1 MTREALL
8 ARLRALA
15 AMTVENGCTEAEA
28 LVAAAKL
35 AKMLADHNVTMD
47 EAEIRATPFE
57 RRAERHA
64 GEVGERLWKVA
75 RGIAVLTE
83 TRWWTSGPGVHPV
96 EIGFFGF
103 DHEVAVARYL
113 LDVCERA
120 MLRGER
126 EMHNSLALLR
136 PVRRT
141 LRIRPFLDG
150 MADRLGDRIAAMKPP
165 APAGRGLMVLRRQLT
180 DAEAERIGLKI
191 KARETLGSRNHEDD
205 YLAGRRA
212 ADQVA
217 LNRGVGVGANAVRLG
232 GRRWT

>member
-28 LVAAAKL
+28 LVAAEKL
-35 AKMLADHNVTMD
+35 AKLLADHNVTMD
-47 EAEIRATPFE
+47 EAEVRATPFD
-57 RRAERHA
+57 RHVETNP

-75 RGIAVLTE
+75 RGIAVLTD

-103 DHEVAVARYL
+103 DHEVAVAKYL
-113 LDVCERA
+113 LEVCAGAMRRA
-120 MLRGER
+120 ER
-126 EMHNSLALLR
+126 EMHASLALLR
-136 PVRRT
+136 PARRT

-150 MADRLGDRIAAMKPP
+150 MADRLGERIAAMKPP
-165 APAGRGLMVLRRQLT
+165 RPAGRGLVVLRKQLV
-180 DAEAERIGLKI
+180 DAEAAKIGLEI
-191 KARETLGSRNHEDD
+191 KTRAALGSRTHEDD
-205 YLAGRRA
+205 YRAGRRA

-217 LNRGVGVGANAVRLG
+217 LNRGVSEGANAVRLG
-232 GRRWT
+232 GR